1 MLHDMLKFTLYYWW
15 LVRVTLVVDWRFAKI
30 LDRWWGPM
38 KAICHSVKVDGV
50 GMVLAGG
57 GDTSTLHVIMEV
69 V

>member
-1 MLHDMLKFTLYYWW
+1 
-15 LVRVTLVVDWRFAKI
+15 
-30 LDRWWGPM
+30 M
-38 KAICHSVKVDGV
+38 KAICHSVNVDGV